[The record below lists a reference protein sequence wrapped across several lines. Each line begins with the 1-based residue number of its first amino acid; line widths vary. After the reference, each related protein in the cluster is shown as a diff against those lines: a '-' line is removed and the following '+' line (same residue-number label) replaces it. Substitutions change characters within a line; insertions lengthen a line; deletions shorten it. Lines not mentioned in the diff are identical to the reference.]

1 VTVEPQLVIRRPVA
15 ARYAAEADAAT
26 ALFLAARRAA
36 MPWLREVH
44 GDEETRAWMRD
55 TVFPHHSVWLAEQ
68 DGEIVGLATRDGAW
82 LANLYVKPDRAG
94 RGIGSALL
102 AKVLAE
108 SAVVTPV
115 LRLHAFARNAGA
127 RRFYERHGFV
137 PTAQGDGSGNAE
149 REPDVRYERPT
160 RG

>member
-1 VTVEPQLVIRRPVA
+1 MTVEPQLAIRRPDA
-15 ARYAAEADAAT
+15 ARFAVEADAAA
-26 ALFLAARRAA
+26 ALFIAARRAA

-94 RGIGSALL
+94 RGIGGALL
-102 AKVLAE
+102 ARVLAE
-108 SAVVTPV
+108 SAAVTPV

-127 RRFYERHGFV
+127 RRFYERHGFAV
-137 PTAQGDGSGNAE
+137 TALGDGSGNE
-149 REPDVRYERPT
+149 EHQPDVRYERPT